1 MSAEVVPGSEAAEDG
16 CEVPFDSAVTSVN
29 ETALFGPQ
37 GYNDYAAWGE
47 LTGLLAVQFPHLVA
61 LNIDDMTDHISSGE
75 ISAGTIARVTANM
88 RRHAPW
94 LALATATYFHCKQ
107 YDGCSESCSAWA
119 WRFPV
124 QTLLTL
130 LIDNK

>member
-1 MSAEVVPGSEAAEDG
+1 MRVRTGHEKLLDERRELIRGRRVGLIVNP
-16 CEVPFDSAVTSVN
+16 TSVDAN
-29 ETALFGPQ
+29 LTHLATHIAHSDDTRLTALFGPE

-94 LALATATYFHCKQ
+94 LALATATYFHCKAH
-107 YDGCSESCSAWA
+107 DAVSA
-119 WRFPV
+119 
-124 QTLLTL
+124 
-130 LIDNK
+130 